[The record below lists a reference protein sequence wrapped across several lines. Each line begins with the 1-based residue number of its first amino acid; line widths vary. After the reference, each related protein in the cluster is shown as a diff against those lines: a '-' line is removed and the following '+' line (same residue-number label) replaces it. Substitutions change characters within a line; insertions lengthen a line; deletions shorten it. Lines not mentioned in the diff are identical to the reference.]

1 MSSRGDMRDLFWNIR
16 DWLEKAVD
24 WTVVFA
30 RKVLPNTED
39 SAETRSLKLT
49 VFLFV
54 GIIGLML
61 VIGGVTFSIAVRGQ
75 DETLVPNLEGK
86 DVLDA
91 LSDLQSKELYP
102 DIQEQYSTSY
112 DKNIVISQR
121 PAPGTLVKAGKRVT
135 LRVSRGPVIDKVEN
149 YVGMTLNDV
158 KIHLQTLFA
167 THSPNL
173 IIKEP
178 ILYRFEIGTPPG
190 KVLAQSPRPGTPITG
205 LTYLELVVSQD
216 QTGQTMLTIGD
227 YVGKSFQE
235 AIADL
240 TKSNIPF
247 AFTVQKAGPGKA
259 PGSVIA
265 QNPASGDK
273 IFYDQVVQL
282 TMAAPADVGKGN
294 VFGLFQYT
302 LPQEPIAVDISLDIV
317 SGTDRRNV
325 LTMKHPGGPIAVPY
339 IVPDGS
345 DLVLSVL
352 DQEVARQKATQLG
365 F

>member
-1 MSSRGDMRDLFWNIR
+1 MRELFWKVR
-16 DWLEKAVD
+16 DWLERASD
-24 WTVVFA
+24 WTVASV
-30 RKVLPNTED
+30 RKILPNADD
-39 SAETRSLKLT
+39 SSETRNLKVT

-61 VIGGVTFSIAVRGQ
+61 VIGLVTFSIAVRGQ

-112 DKNIVISQR
+112 DRNIVISQS
-121 PAPGTLVKAGKRVT
+121 PAPGTVVKAGKRVT

-149 YVGMTLNDV
+149 YVGMTLDDV

-178 ILYRFEIGTPPG
+178 ILYRFENGAAPG
-190 KVLAQSPRPGTPITG
+190 IVLAQSPKAGTPIAG

-216 QTGQTMLTIGD
+216 QAGQTMLAVGD
-227 YVGKSFQE
+227 YVGVSFQE

-240 TKSNIPF
+240 TKAGIPF
-247 AFTVQKAGPGKA
+247 AFTVQKSAAGKA

-265 QNPASGDK
+265 QNPASGEK
-273 IFYDQVVQL
+273 ITYDQIVQL
-282 TMAAPADVGKGN
+282 TMAAPGDVGKGN
-294 VFGLFQYT
+294 VFGLFQYS
-302 LPQEPIAVDISLDIV
+302 LPQEPIAVDISLDVV
-317 SGTDRRNV
+317 SGADRRNV

-345 DLVLSVL
+345 DLVLTVL
-352 DQEVARQKATQLG
+352 EQEVARQKATPLG

>member
-1 MSSRGDMRDLFWNIR
+1 MRELFWNVR
-16 DWLEKAVD
+16 EWVEKAVE
-24 WTVVFA
+24 WTVEFA
-30 RKVLPNTED
+30 RKVLPNAED

-49 VFLFV
+49 IFLFV

-91 LSDLQSKELYP
+91 LTDLQSKELYP
-102 DIQEQYSTSY
+102 DIQTQYSTRY
-112 DKNIVISQR
+112 DRNIVISQR
-121 PAPGTLVKAGKRVT
+121 PAAGTLVKAGKRVT

-149 YVGMTLNDV
+149 YVGMTLDDV

-173 IIKEP
+173 IIKDP
-178 ILYRFEIGTPPG
+178 ILYRYESGVPPG
-190 KVLAQSPRPGTPITG
+190 QVLAQSPRPGAPITG
-205 LTYLELVVSQD
+205 LTYLELVVSED
-216 QTGQTMLTIGD
+216 QTGQTMLTVGD
-227 YVGKSFQE
+227 YVGKNFQE
-235 AIADL
+235 AISDL
-240 TKSNIPF
+240 TKANIPF
-247 AFTVQKAGPGKA
+247 AFTVQKAPAGKTPGA
-259 PGSVIA
+259 VIA
-265 QNPASGDK
+265 QNPAAGEK
-273 IFYDQVVQL
+273 ISYDQVVQL
-282 TMAAPADVGKGN
+282 TMAAPGDVGKGN
-294 VFGLFQYT
+294 VFGLFQYS

-345 DLVLSVL
+345 DLVLTVL
-352 DQEVARQKATQLG
+352 DQEVARQKAAPLG

>member
-1 MSSRGDMRDLFWNIR
+1 MRDFIWKAR
-16 DWLEKAVD
+16 VWLEQAAD
-24 WTVVFA
+24 WTVTFA
-30 RKVLPNTED
+30 RRVLPNAED
-39 SAETRSLKLT
+39 SPETRSLKLT
-49 VFLFV
+49 IFLFV

-61 VIGGVTFSIAVRGQ
+61 VIGGITFSIAVRGQ

-91 LSDLQSKELYP
+91 LMDLQSKELYP
-102 DIQEQYSTSY
+102 DIQVQYSTSY
-112 DKNIVISQR
+112 DRNIVISQR
-121 PAPGTLVKAGKRVT
+121 PAPGTLVKAGKIVT

-149 YVGMTLNDV
+149 YVGMTLDDV

-167 THSPNL
+167 THTPNL

-178 ILYRFEIGTPPG
+178 ILYRFENGTPPG
-190 KVLAQSPRPGTPITG
+190 KVLAQSPSPGTPITG

-216 QTGQTMLTIGD
+216 QTGETILSVGD
-227 YVGKSFQE
+227 YVGKNFQE

-247 AFTVQKAGPGKA
+247 IFTVQKSGAGKS

-265 QNPASGDK
+265 QNPGPGEK
-273 IFYDQVVQL
+273 IGYDQVVQL
-282 TMAAPADVGKGN
+282 TMAAPGDVGKGN
-294 VFGLFQYT
+294 VFGLFQYS

-317 SGTDRRNV
+317 SGSDRKNV
-325 LTMKHPGGPIAVPY
+325 LAMKHPGGPLAVPY

-345 DLVLSVL
+345 DIVLTVL
-352 DQEVARQKATQLG
+352 DQEVTRQKATPLG

>member
-1 MSSRGDMRDLFWNIR
+1 MRDFIWKAR
-16 DWLEKAVD
+16 VWLEQAAD
-24 WTVVFA
+24 WTVTFV
-30 RKVLPNTED
+30 RKVLPNAED

-49 VFLFV
+49 IFLFV

-91 LSDLQSKELYP
+91 LTDLQSKELYP
-102 DIQEQYSTSY
+102 DIQVQYSTSY
-112 DKNIVISQR
+112 DRNIVISQR

-149 YVGMTLNDV
+149 YVGMSLDDV

-167 THSPNL
+167 SHTPNL

-178 ILYRFEIGTPPG
+178 ILYRFENGTAPG
-190 KVLAQSPRPGTPITG
+190 KILAQSPQPGAPITR

-216 QTGQTMLTIGD
+216 QTGETMVSVGD
-227 YVGKSFQE
+227 YVGKNFQE

-247 AFTVQKAGPGKA
+247 AFTVQKSASGKA

-265 QNPASGDK
+265 QNPGPGEK
-273 IFYDQVVQL
+273 ISFDQVVQL
-282 TMAAPADVGKGN
+282 TMTAPGDVGKGN
-294 VFGLFQYT
+294 VFGLFQYS

-317 SGTDRRNV
+317 SGSDRKNV
-325 LTMKHPGGPIAVPY
+325 LAMKHPGGPLAVPY
-339 IVPDGS
+339 VVPDGS
-345 DLVLSVL
+345 DIVLTVL
-352 DQEVARQKATQLG
+352 DQEVTRQKATPLG